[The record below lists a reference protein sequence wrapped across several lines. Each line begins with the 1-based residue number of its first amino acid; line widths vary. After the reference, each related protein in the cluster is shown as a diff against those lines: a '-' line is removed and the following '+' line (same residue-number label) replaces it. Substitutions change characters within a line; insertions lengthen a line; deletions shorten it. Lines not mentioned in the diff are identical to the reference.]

1 MSCCCTPPDAEDLN
15 LVGETILKR
24 ISAFTNLLRNN
35 DFVVGLRENQD
46 AAQLVAKL
54 DSNRAASFRSA
65 FKALYCSRLS
75 DWKQFDRL
83 FDSFWFAKGI
93 KNLLKVSGSSSAST
107 NNTLAEQ
114 AMQSGGQ
121 DVPSELVDQLANQS
135 GSEAEDGNSAKSEGA
150 SKGES
155 LAQKDFRKIADPVE
169 LAKAHAVA
177 EHLAKAMR
185 TRLTRREQARSK
197 GRRIDLRST
206 IHKNIDAGGVPVNLR
221 WRDRKAKPLRLVV
234 LLDASGSMEM
244 YTAVFTRFIHGVL
257 DSFKEAEAFVFHTRL
272 AHVSSAMKEK
282 NATRALERMSL
293 MTQGVGGGTRI
304 GDCFATFN
312 KWHAKRVLNSRS
324 CVMILSDGYDTG
336 EPHVLS
342 RELRH
347 LRQRCRRI
355 AWLNPMMGW
364 DGYKP
369 DAKAMQAAMPYLDLF
384 APAHNLESLA
394 ALEPY
399 LAKL

>member
-1 MSCCCTPPDAEDLN
+1 MNCCGLQDADDLAP
-15 LVGETILKR
+15 VGKAIINR
-24 ISAFTNLLRNN
+24 ISDFTNLLRKH
-35 DFVVGLRENQD
+35 DFVVGLKENQD
-46 AAQLVAKL
+46 AATLVAEL
-54 DSNRAASFRSA
+54 DSTRAATFRSA

-75 DWKQFDRL
+75 DWKQFDAL
-83 FDSFWFAKGI
+83 FDSFWFAKGM
-93 KNLLKVSGSSSAST
+93 KSLMKVSGSSAAST
-107 NNTLAEQ
+107 KPSLSEQ
-114 AMQSGGQ
+114 SAQSGGQ
-121 DVPSELVDQLANQS
+121 DEASELVDQLSSETGNDVEE
-135 GSEAEDGNSAKSEGA
+135 GSTGKSEGA
-150 SKGES
+150 SRGES
-155 LAQKDFRKIADPVE
+155 LAQKDFRKIADPEE
-169 LAKAHAVA
+169 LAKAHAAA
-177 EHLAKAMR
+177 ESLSRAMR
-185 TRLTRREQARSK
+185 ARLTRRERARAK

-206 IHKNIDAGGVPVNLR
+206 IRENVGHGGVPVDLR
-221 WRDRKAKPLRLVV
+221 WRDRKPKPLRLIV

-304 GDCFATFN
+304 GESLATFN

-336 EPHVLS
+336 DTQVLS
-342 RELRH
+342 TELRR

-364 DGYKP
+364 DGYQP
-369 DAKAMQAAMPYLDLF
+369 ESQAMKAALPHLDLF

-394 ALEPY
+394 KLEPY
-399 LAKL
+399 LARI

>member
-15 LVGETILKR
+15 LVGENILKR
-24 ISAFTNLLRNN
+24 ISAFTHLLRNH
-35 DFVVGLRENQD
+35 DFIVGLKENQD
-46 AAQLVAKL
+46 AATLVAKL
-54 DSNRAASFRSA
+54 DSSRAATFRSA

-75 DWKQFDRL
+75 DWKQFDAL
-83 FDSFWFAKGI
+83 FDSYWFAKGM
-93 KNLLKVSGSSSAST
+93 KNLLKVSGSSAAST
-107 NNTLAEQ
+107 QPTLSEQ
-114 AMQSGGQ
+114 SAKSGGQ
-121 DVPSELVDQLANQS
+121 DEASELIDQVANPS
-135 GSEAEDGNSAKSEGA
+135 GSEAEEGSTGKSEGA
-150 SKGES
+150 SRGES
-155 LAQKDFRKIADPVE
+155 LAQKDFRKIADPFE
-169 LAKAHAVA
+169 LAKAHEAA
-177 EHLAKAMR
+177 ESLAKAMR
-185 TRLTRREQARSK
+185 ARLTRRETARKK
-197 GRRIDLRST
+197 GRCIDLRTT
-206 IHKNIDAGGVPVNLR
+206 IRKNVDSGGTPVNLR

-304 GDCFATFN
+304 GESLAAFN

-336 EPHVLS
+336 EPQVLS
-342 RELRH
+342 GELRR

-364 DGYKP
+364 DGYQP
-369 DAKAMQAAMPYLDLF
+369 ESQAMKAAMPYLDLF

-394 ALEPY
+394 KLEPY
-399 LAKL
+399 LARL